1 MYLTEQLKRFSS
13 IDGYLI
19 EKGMTQEEIDSK
31 KLEAVKYPKKE
42 FRYCYEEVGEDTEIR
57 IVPMKDIHDYA
68 RLENRCNGI
77 SWHYHLNGRF
87 FDSDYTP
94 TFQKERFSRLF
105 EKWHDMNISEIR
117 RLYEE
122 QPSSFNTFGFI
133 KYIDEDGRAYYYQ
146 ETDGSH
152 RLVVGKLIGV
162 EHVFQKRST
171 VFKVNR
177 EKLRLFRK
185 IQDIEYKRDT
195 FLNTSV
201 LLEQSGRPVNPI
213 IVKNYVTSFD
223 KETYIGINS
232 PDFDRLYNLVKYQ
245 SEAVSE
251 EIEEAGLFVDNM
263 AYVERNVIKA
273 LIQRRYS
280 MKRLFNLKLRHK
292 LYSSYGDYV
301 SFSDRKKDEAV
312 EKLTEYF
319 EYELYLLKRKDD
331 DQYRSV
337 VKQFKDR
344 YKWLKEST

>member
-133 KYIDEDGRAYYYQ
+133 KYMDEDGRAYYYQ

-152 RLVVGKLIGV
+152 RLVVGKVIGV

-213 IVKNYVTSFD
+213 IVNNY
-223 KETYIGINS
+223 INS

-263 AYVERNVIKA
+263 AYVERNVIKE
-273 LIQRRYS
+273 LIERRS
-280 MKRLFNLKLRHK
+280 SVKRLINLKVRHK
-292 LYSSYGDYV
+292 LYGSYSDHVSSNG
-301 SFSDRKKDEAV
+301 RKKDEAV
-312 EKLTEYF
+312 GKLTDYF
-319 EYELYLLKRKDD
+319 EYELYLLKHKDND
-331 DQYRSV
+331 KYIEKM
-337 VKQFKDR
+337 KQ
-344 YKWLKEST
+344 LKERYNQLKQDK